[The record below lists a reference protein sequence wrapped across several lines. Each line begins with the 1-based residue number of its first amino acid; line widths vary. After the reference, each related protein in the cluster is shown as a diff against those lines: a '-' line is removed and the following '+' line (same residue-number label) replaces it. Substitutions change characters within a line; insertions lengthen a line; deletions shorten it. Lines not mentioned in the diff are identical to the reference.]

1 MSNFIDNQEYK
12 IEQILQNGI
21 EYIFQAFEL
30 NKISNK
36 NILKQK
42 DEIINDLNNK
52 FKILKKE
59 NELLTKE
66 NELLTKENVK
76 LKNDFAKL
84 KSSIKSNTKQT
95 IQLKRNIVIPKIKT
109 LFDLKEESEELNES
123 NNEKINNGF
132 YSDRKNINLDHLLYQ
147 KNENLTSRIESKQN
161 VSPYINEIRIPLN
174 NIHTN
179 SNLNLININNKKYE
193 KIESKINTLKRNF
206 SSKILLR
213 NLENNKLDN
222 ENIQHE
228 TLNISTDNN
237 NLNVS
242 KFHLFE
248 KKIEKIN
255 KEKDNNERFQN
266 SNKKVFGKEFLLY
279 SNIKECNYSEN
290 SKQTENITN
299 FLNQCKIYL
308 TPKNFEYIVNI
319 FQKFKDG
326 YINEDNV
333 VIQTK
338 NLLQNNQ
345 NLIKLFDSIFVV
357 E

>member
-76 LKNDFAKL
+76 LKNENANL

-132 YSDRKNINLDHLLYQ
+132 YSDRKNINLDNLLYQ
-147 KNENLTSRIESKQN
+147 KNENLTSRIERKKN
-161 VSPYINEIRIPLN
+161 ISPYTNEIRIPLN
-174 NIHTN
+174 NIHAN
-179 SNLNLININNKKYE
+179 
-193 KIESKINTLKRNF
+193 
-206 SSKILLR
+206 
-213 NLENNKLDN
+213 
-222 ENIQHE
+222 
-228 TLNISTDNN
+228 
-237 NLNVS
+237 
-242 KFHLFE
+242 
-248 KKIEKIN
+248 
-255 KEKDNNERFQN
+255 
-266 SNKKVFGKEFLLY
+266 
-279 SNIKECNYSEN
+279 
-290 SKQTENITN
+290 
-299 FLNQCKIYL
+299 
-308 TPKNFEYIVNI
+308 
-319 FQKFKDG
+319 
-326 YINEDNV
+326 
-333 VIQTK
+333 
-338 NLLQNNQ
+338 
-345 NLIKLFDSIFVV
+345 
-357 E
+357 